1 MEAKA
6 TARTVLVVP
15 RKTRLVT
22 RLIQGKSVEDA
33 TNMLSNMNKK
43 SARLVNKVLLS
54 ATANAENNLKLDR
67 NNLFVKSAYVND
79 GPILKRHRFGSRS
92 HIDRHDKKTSHITVI
107 VAEKAV
113 KAKAV
118 KETVKETKKEE
129 KVEKKVVKK
138 ETTKKVATKKAT
150 KTKKENYKEVNL
162 WDKK

>member
-43 SARLVNKVLLS
+43 SARLVSKVLLS

-67 NNLFVKSAYVND
+67 NNLYVKSAYVND
-79 GPILKRHRFGSRS
+79 GPILKRHRFGSRA

-107 VAEKAV
+107 VAERAV
-113 KAKAV
+113 KAKAT
-118 KETVKETKKEE
+118 KIVKETKKEE

-150 KTKKENYKEVNL
+150 KTKKEN
-162 WDKK
+162 

>member
-67 NNLFVKSAYVND
+67 NNLYVKSAYVND

-113 KAKAV
+113 KAKAT
-118 KETVKETKKEE
+118 KIVKETKKEE

-150 KTKKENYKEVNL
+150 KTKKEN
-162 WDKK
+162 

>member
-22 RLIQGKSVEDA
+22 RLIQGKSVIDA

-107 VAEKAV
+107 VAEKAI
-113 KAKAV
+113 KAKAA
-118 KETVKETKKEE
+118 KTVKETKKEE
-129 KVEKKVVKK
+129 KVVKK

-150 KTKKENYKEVNL
+150 KTKKEN
-162 WDKK
+162 

>member
-67 NNLFVKSAYVND
+67 NNLYVKSAYVND

-107 VAEKAV
+107 VAERAV
-113 KAKAV
+113 KAKAT
-118 KETVKETKKEE
+118 KIVKETKKEE

-150 KTKKENYKEVNL
+150 KTKKEN
-162 WDKK
+162 